1 MSKDQLLMFKK
12 IFDNSFYPYQYDI
25 EKKCAVLNEHVPRYF
40 YFNNVAMAEKI
51 TKTAKEN
58 LNKLIEQYGKG
69 IVESN

>member
-1 MSKDQLLMFKK
+1 MNREQLLRYKK

-25 EKKCAVLNEHVPRYF
+25 EKNCVVLNEYVPHYF

-51 TKTAKEN
+51 TKTARET

-69 IVESN
+69 IVESY

>member
-40 YFNNVAMAEKI
+40 YFNNVAMAEK
-51 TKTAKEN
+51 N
-58 LNKLIEQYGKG
+58 NK
-69 IVESN
+69 NC